1 MHALDQS
8 FIQLLT
14 ALGGLA
20 VALGRVLLPL
30 IPLVAWIAF
39 WTLAVNWTKLRVV
52 LLQGGWIGLA
62 LIAAVSVL
70 IWGTVAPPP
79 TGSHHL
85 LGLTLGNFV
94 GKTVFVTTLVCIMFL
109 CGSVQLSG
117 ACGKLCQFDEPE
129 PGSHG
134 GAHASGD
141 SHGHADAHDRDQP
154 AVSAHH

>member
-8 FIQLLT
+8 FIELLT

-20 VALGRVLLPL
+20 VALGRVLVPF

-39 WTLAVNWTKLRVV
+39 WTLAVNWTKLRLV

-62 LIAAVSVL
+62 LIAAVAVL
-70 IWGTVAPPP
+70 VWGTVAPPP

-117 ACGKLCQFDEPE
+117 ACGTLCQFDEPAPE
-129 PGSHG
+129 SESHG
-134 GAHASGD
+134 GAQGHGD
-141 SHGHADAHDRDQP
+141 SH
-154 AVSAHH
+154 